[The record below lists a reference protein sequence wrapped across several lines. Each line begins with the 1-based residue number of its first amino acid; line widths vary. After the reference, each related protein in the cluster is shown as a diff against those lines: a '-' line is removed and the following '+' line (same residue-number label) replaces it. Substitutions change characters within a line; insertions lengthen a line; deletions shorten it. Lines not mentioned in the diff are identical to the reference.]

1 MRYLICLGRTMIWN
15 TVSGQCAMENDALP
29 GDEEPLPRWWCVALC
44 ACSPLSHYNGSVFYH
59 ELWPSLIW
67 RRGTVCGSNSPFGAR
82 HGANSCVS
90 VKIPQPTWR
99 RWRRSCSRQ
108 ACHPRKKPSGQRC
121 RLSRSGPVLFEGSE
135 QGLALVTKTKARELL
150 AVSDGGLPSQLSP
163 AGTVKPSGALLQV
176 LLVSRILLPPGRV
189 GHTAPVAQQIRVP
202 VLAATDTTILRFEPA
217 NAALHIIVGAGKV
230 LPVVALHQVRKPRW
244 RARVRTR

>member
-1 MRYLICLGRTMIWN
+1 M
-15 TVSGQCAMENDALP
+15 
-29 GDEEPLPRWWCVALC
+29 
-44 ACSPLSHYNGSVFYH
+44 
-59 ELWPSLIW
+59 
-67 RRGTVCGSNSPFGAR
+67 
-82 HGANSCVS
+82 
-90 VKIPQPTWR
+90 
-99 RWRRSCSRQ
+99 
-108 ACHPRKKPSGQRC
+108 
-121 RLSRSGPVLFEGSE
+121 LFEGSE